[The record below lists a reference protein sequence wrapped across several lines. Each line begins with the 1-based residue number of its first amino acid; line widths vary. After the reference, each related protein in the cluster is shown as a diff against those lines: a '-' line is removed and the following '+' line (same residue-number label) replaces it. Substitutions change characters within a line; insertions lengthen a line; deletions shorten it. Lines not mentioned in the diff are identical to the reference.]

1 MQRDK
6 RGRFIKKA
14 KEGIQM
20 PVFTKIGNSEYRVKP
35 GAMGAFT
42 EYQKNNP
49 TATVDSWLQTPNAS
63 GYLELYTPSSVPSS
77 NVKLNPGTTDLKLP
91 FEPSFEMKMQQAQRD
106 FEKVQ
111 TDLTQGLDL
120 SNWNIAQNRRKTQS
134 DVQLEAIKTHQFF
147 DPELKGSFAPA
158 KISYTYKDGKMID
171 NEGKEIPL
179 SDYLKNQSAY
189 QYQPE
194 FLRDSIVD
202 EEGAG
207 VNVSPDKEK
216 GKPFAIDKERL
227 ANFLEL
233 SKTGMGL
240 SVNNKV
246 TQRAIDA
253 EKPFLQDPFES
264 HRNVYGDYEAIVQG
278 EKAAAKLLQL
288 ASRPLT
294 SDGAVQQS
302 MMLDAQIKGNEFR
315 EQGYNK
321 DTAMQ
326 RQTREVAWQQ
336 NKENQVQRHASA
348 MTNRQAML
356 MTEKNK
362 ADKLNIRDSSNFS
375 QIIDP
380 YISTVEKRLRD
391 DAVKQQKYSEHYN
404 AAIIKNQVW
413 TDTNI
418 KLTPEQNKMRSL
430 ALMGGTQLA
439 EYIGT
444 NAERQKA
451 WSELQLIMRN
461 EETRRM
467 AALHGVAVDPTD
479 PQLNTSGYTID
490 FDPGSA
496 SYKSGGTIYKAR
508 LVKRTRDND
517 RTAKSIESSKKIAA
531 KFIDKAIK
539 SLYTYKDV
547 ELVAK
552 AGSKRKYQ
560 AGGGLPMVNFTPVFA
575 TSEQGAPAIAET
587 TTASKKEDLTS
598 KDVLELLKDM
608 NGLPSDM
615 KLIIDSLQNFD
626 VMSDFDPLGISSSGV
641 ASRYISLI
649 SKIKMAAFNKSE
661 YDVALNQL
669 KSNGGLSEFAITSDG
684 QLIGTNAEGDFRY
697 FSPEDVFKG
706 KHSEAGY
713 SILTNSNLLYLRAN
727 STDAAFNHQLTAVA
741 QNGIGIASVNTLILD
756 AVAKLGTT
764 TDSTQEGYI
773 QTNKG
778 DLIEG
783 LDAFYKAA
791 QQAQGNFDGT
801 IHDLYKY
808 EFITKS
814 QAEQAKK
821 AMQYIYHTLPE
832 NAKTLLKVKSNGSD
846 SGAIQLIETLISSQ
860 LTSESTF
867 NVNLVGGPSHKKSGA
882 GSTSSTDNSDLKTS
896 LPLNVMQGIGGVD
909 SYVQVDRG
917 DGIHLKVKG
926 TQYNLIQTPNG
937 EAIQNTS
944 LDKMLSASGLLS
956 IVTDP
961 RKIQF
966 GDQKITPEALSFITY
981 NNTGVTRV
989 NLPIKADG
997 SVNLDILESY
1007 EKAEQELEML
1017 TDKSLEKVK
1026 EVYER
1031 YGLTS
1036 LLNADGTYNRSKFA
1050 PFIITEG
1057 YTTDALSGVSTS
1069 NFVKE
1074 YTGNEDAAI
1083 ELMERSLSVGSGKS
1097 VSTPEIDQFSW
1108 YNPADWFGWTDK
1120 IFKGV
1125 VYIPIT
1131 NNINTA
1137 VFGADQTLDYDEA
1150 MSQEEKYQNFEKMSN
1165 QRSISADL
1173 LNI

>member
-35 GAMGAFT
+35 GAMEAFT
-42 EYQKNNP
+42 EYQKTNP
-49 TATVDSWLQTPNAS
+49 TATVDSWLQTPSAS
-63 GYLELYTPSSVPSS
+63 SYLELYTPSSVPSS
-77 NVKLNPGTTDLKLP
+77 NVKFNTGTTDLKLP
-91 FEPSFEMKMQQAQRD
+91 FKPSFEMKIQQSQRD
-106 FEKVQ
+106 FEKKQ
-111 TDLTQGLDL
+111 AKYAQGLDL
-120 SNWNIAQNRRKTQS
+120 SNWNVAKNKPKTQS
-134 DVQLEAIKTHQFF
+134 DIQLEAIRTHQFF
-147 DPELKGSFAPA
+147 DPELKGPFAPA

-194 FLRDSIVD
+194 FLRESIID
-202 EEGAG
+202 EDGAG
-207 VNVSPDKEK
+207 VNVSTDEKEK
-216 GKPFAIDKERL
+216 PYSIDKERL

-233 SKTGMGL
+233 TKTGIGL
-240 SVNNKV
+240 AVNNKV

-278 EKAAAKLLQL
+278 EKAAAKLMQL
-288 ASRPLT
+288 ASRPIT
-294 SDGAVQQS
+294 SDGAIQQG

-380 YISTVEKRLRD
+380 YISTMEQRLRNE
-391 DAVKQQKYSEHYN
+391 AVKQQKYSDHYN

-413 TDTNI
+413 TDTKLN
-418 KLTPEQNKMRSL
+418 LTPEQNKMRSL

-444 NAERQKA
+444 NEERQKA
-451 WSELQLIMRN
+451 WAALQLIMRN

-467 AALHGVAVDPTD
+467 AALHGVSIDPTD
-479 PQLNTSGYTID
+479 PQFNTSGYTID
-490 FDPGSA
+490 YTPGSS

-547 ELVAK
+547 ELIAK

-575 TSEQGAPAIAET
+575 TSEQGAPAVAET
-587 TTASKKEDLTS
+587 TPASKKEDLTS

-615 KLIIDSLQNFD
+615 KLIIDSLQSFD
-626 VMSDFDPLGISSSGV
+626 MMSDLDPLGISSSGV

-684 QLIGTNAEGDFRY
+684 QLIGANAEGDFRY

-741 QNGIGIASVNTLILD
+741 QNGIGISSVNTLILD
-756 AVAKLGTT
+756 AIAKLGTA
-764 TDSTQEGYI
+764 TDSTHEGYI

-778 DLIEG
+778 NLIEG

-867 NVNLVGGPSHKKSGA
+867 NIDLVGGPSHKKSGDD
-882 GSTSSTDNSDLKTS
+882 STSSKDNSDLKTS
-896 LPLNVMQGIGGVD
+896 LPLNVMKNIGGID
-909 SYVQVDRG
+909 SYVDIDRG
-917 DGIHLKVKG
+917 DGIHMSVRG
-926 TQYNLIQTPNG
+926 TQFNQIKTPNG
-937 EAIQNTS
+937 NPIYDTS
-944 LDKMLSASGLLS
+944 ISSMLQESGLQS
-956 IVTDP
+956 IVKDM
-961 RKIQF
+961 RNIYF
-966 GDQKITPEALSFITY
+966 GDQKLSPEALSFITY
-981 NNTGVTRV
+981 NNTGVMRA
-989 NLPIKADG
+989 NLPIKSDG
-997 SVNLDILESY
+997 SVNLDLLEAY
-1007 EKAEQELEML
+1007 EKAENDIELSG
-1017 TDKSLEKVK
+1017 DKSPENIKQI
-1026 EVYER
+1026 YEQ
-1031 YGLTS
+1031 YGILS
-1036 LLNADGTYNRSKFA
+1036 LLNADGTYNQSKFA
-1050 PFIITEG
+1050 PFMITEG
-1057 YTTDALSGVSTS
+1057 YTTDALSGLKTS
-1069 NFVKE
+1069 EFVVE
-1074 YTGNEDAAI
+1074 YKGDEDAAI
-1083 ELMERSLSVGSGKS
+1083 ALIQKSLSVGSGKN
-1097 VSTPEIDQFSW
+1097 VQTPDVDEFSW
-1108 YNPADWFGWTDK
+1108 YNPADWFGWTDT
-1120 IFKGV
+1120 IYKGV
-1125 VYIPIT
+1125 IYIPIT
-1131 NNINTA
+1131 NNVNAA
-1137 VFGADQTLDYDEA
+1137 VFGAHQSLDYDEA
-1150 MSQEEKYQNFEKMSN
+1150 LGQEEKYQNFERMSN
-1165 QRSISADL
+1165 QRSTNADL
-1173 LNI
+1173 LKI